1 MGAFETI
8 SSLAQR
14 FLDQDQDLAF
24 GFEAAAGRFTVVGF
38 SVQEAI
44 NTPFEIVV
52 DLASLDPDIDL
63 AALLD
68 APACLGLY
76 SKYQTPRHFHG
87 IVTDAMRGDSGYRRT
102 FYTLVLRPSLSRLDH
117 GSDWRIWQDMT
128 VPEVAAQ
135 LLSEQGVTDV
145 DWRLDETYLPREYL
159 TQAGET
165 NRAFL
170 ERILAEEG
178 IFYAFAHSPDG
189 HKLIVTD
196 APLAMPMIADP
207 VLAYNANPGGQSRGV
222 WVSRFSQTERLRASH
237 YAMEDYTFHNPPAGM
252 GTLAVGERLDGLK
265 GRYEHFAYPGRYKDP
280 ASVGNRFTR
289 HRIEAERV
297 DATTGAGETNC
308 LHLNAAFQMTLAAHT
323 DPRANSRHRLL
334 AVSHSGQQSAALEE
348 DAGDAPTT
356 YSASFVTQ
364 PGHLPYRPA
373 VPRKPVVDGPQ
384 MAVVTGPPG
393 EEIYCDN
400 FGRVKVQFEWN
411 RHTPADEHSSCW
423 IRVSQNWGGGGWGHM
438 AIPRIGQ
445 EVIVDFFDGDADQPI
460 ITGRTYNARNRPPY
474 KLPEHKTRM
483 TIKSDT
489 HKGTGF
495 NELRFE
501 DEAGR
506 EEVFLH
512 AQKDHNTIILNDES
526 HSIGRDR
533 SKSVGNDQSE
543 AIGNDKTISV
553 GHDHTETIGNDA
565 RHSIANDVTYSVGQ
579 NQIEDYGKD
588 HIHNVGN
595 IYKQDIFADHLYQAG
610 RHFDGQVNGDYKLEV
625 GASITTNT
633 GQHKLMAFEKFE
645 ISGPGGKITIDASGI
660 TLEAAQINLK
670 GAVSMGGSGSAQVPT
685 LSLAAN
691 DALPL
696 AEECP
701 KDKG

>member
-1 MGAFETI
+1 MSLFEQL

-145 DWRLDETYLPREYL
+145 DWRLAETYLPREYL

-512 AQKDHNTIILNDES
+512 AQKDRNEKTRNNHTERIDNNWVQ
-526 HSIGRDR
+526 
-533 SKSVGNDQSE
+533 SVGAEKVIEVGDNHIE
-543 AIGNDKTISV
+543 RIGGNVFISV
-553 GHDHTETIGNDA
+553 GPSNLGQMFSRGLQTLTEGIGKVASALGLPGVINPGTGNYALTVEKSKTEAVGVLSSETVGSHKYISAGQQISLNAGTNVTVTANRVLDLSA
-565 RHSIANDVTYSVGQ
+565 HSLVAIKVGKSVLTMHKDGRV
-579 NQIEDYGKD
+579 ILSGKSFKIDMEDK
-588 HIHNVGN
+588 
-595 IYKQDIFADHLYQAG
+595 
-610 RHFDGQVNGDYKLEV
+610 
-625 GASITTNT
+625 
-633 GQHKLMAFEKFE
+633 
-645 ISGPGGKITIDASGI
+645 IDAKAGEI
-660 TLEAAQINLK
+660 RLN
-670 GAVSMGGSGSAQVPT
+670 
-685 LSLAAN
+685 
-691 DALPL
+691 
-696 AEECP
+696 
-701 KDKG
+701 